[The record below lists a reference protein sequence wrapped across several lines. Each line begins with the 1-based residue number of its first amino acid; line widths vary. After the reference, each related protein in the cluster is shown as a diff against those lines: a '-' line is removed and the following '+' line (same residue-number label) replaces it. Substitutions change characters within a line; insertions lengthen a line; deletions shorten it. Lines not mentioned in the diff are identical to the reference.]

1 MSTEDQ
7 IKSPNLKSNILK
19 FPGSKN
25 PKVDEQ
31 QKEFARLLFSI
42 QMKMNKPDFNVHPIT
57 HKELS
62 LLSNHGEAIE
72 HPPQTASRLISV
84 VATSI
89 IRNSFM
95 EDLL

>member
-84 VATSI
+84 LATSI
-89 IRNSFM
+89 IRNAFM

>member
-31 QKEFARLLFSI
+31 QKEFARLLF
-42 QMKMNKPDFNVHPIT
+42 
-57 HKELS
+57 
-62 LLSNHGEAIE
+62 
-72 HPPQTASRLISV
+72 
-84 VATSI
+84 
-89 IRNSFM
+89 
-95 EDLL
+95 